1 MTEKILVT
9 GAAGFIGG
17 TFTYEA
23 LKKGYRVHGI
33 DNFSNSTDKNIRI
46 FNTKFSENFTFSQI
60 DLANDISELREIFE
74 KFKPS
79 IAIHFAGL
87 KAVGES
93 EEKPDL
99 YWRNN
104 VDSTKNILQ
113 CLNSKI
119 SLIFSSSATV
129 YGDNPQQPL
138 TEKSPISP
146 SSVYGKTKVASE
158 DLITE
163 LSLSKDIKS
172 ICLRYFNPIGSHK
185 DHKVVED
192 YTNKPNNL
200 MPRLIQTVKN
210 NTNSINIFG
219 TDYSTKDGTGERDYI
234 HIQDLVDG
242 HIQAMNKIRDLKN
255 NNFYN
260 LGTGNPVSVLE
271 LVDTFNSVNDLT
283 VKKNFIERRKGDVEV
298 CFADPA
304 KAYNELDW
312 KAKLTLEEMCRDSW
326 TAVENDY

>member
-1 MTEKILVT
+1 MKEKILVT

-23 LKKGYRVHGI
+23 LKKGYKVHGI
-33 DNFSNSTDKNIRI
+33 DNFSNSTDKNINI
-46 FNTKFSENFTFSQI
+46 FNTKFLENFTFTKL
-60 DLANDISELREIFE
+60 DLANDILELRKIFK
-74 KFKPS
+74 KFKPT
-79 IAIHFAGL
+79 IVIHFAGL

-93 EEKPDL
+93 EVKPDL
-99 YWRNN
+99 YWKNN

-129 YGDNPQQPL
+129 YGDSPQQPL
-138 TEKSPISP
+138 TEKSPITP

-158 DLITE
+158 DLIKE
-163 LSLSKDIKS
+163 SSLSKGIKS

-185 DHKVVED
+185 DYMIVED
-192 YTNKPNNL
+192 YKNKPNNL

-210 NTNSINIFG
+210 NSNSIKIFG
-219 TDYSTKDGTGERDYI
+219 NDYSTKDGTGERDYI

-242 HIQAMNKIRDLKN
+242 HILAMNKIRDIEN
-255 NNFYN
+255 FDFYN

-271 LVDTFNSVNDLT
+271 LIDTFNSVNNLA
-283 VKKNFIERRKGDVEV
+283 VEKNFAERRKGDVEV

-304 KAYNELDW
+304 KARKELNW
-312 KAKLTLEEMCRDSW
+312 QAKLDLAEMCRDSW
-326 TAVENDY
+326 AGVKNDY

>member
-1 MTEKILVT
+1 LKEKILVT

-23 LKKGYRVHGI
+23 LKKGYKVHGI

-60 DLANDISELREIFE
+60 DLAEDISELREIFL
-74 KFKPS
+74 KFIPT
-79 IAIHFAGL
+79 IVIHFAGL

-104 VDSTKNILQ
+104 VDSTKNILL

-138 TEKSPISP
+138 TEKSPITP
-146 SSVYGKTKVASE
+146 TSVYGKTKVASE
-158 DLITE
+158 DLIKE
-163 LSLSKDIKS
+163 SSLSKGIKS
-172 ICLRYFNPIGSHK
+172 ICLRYFNPVGSHK
-185 DHKVVED
+185 DHMIVED
-192 YTNKPNNL
+192 YANKPNNL

-210 NTNSINIFG
+210 NTNSIKIFG
-219 TDYSTKDGTGERDYI
+219 NDYSTKDGTGERDYI

-242 HIQAMNKIRDLKN
+242 HMLAMNKIRDVEN
-255 NNFYN
+255 FEFYN

-271 LVDTFNSVNDLT
+271 LIDTFNSVNHLA
-283 VKKNFIERRKGDVEV
+283 VEKNFVDRRKGDVEV
-298 CFADPA
+298 CFADPT
-304 KAYNELDW
+304 KACKELNW
-312 KAKLTLEEMCRDSW
+312 QAKLDLAEMCRDSW
-326 TAVENDY
+326 AGVKNVS